1 VARNKL
7 DMATAREIRRIHSE
21 EGVSA
26 PELAKRY
33 GVARST
39 MYQLLQGETWREP
52 TARRRPAQ
60 RHKSLSNEEIA
71 EIKRLR
77 SLGLSHERI
86 GFIVG
91 VSATAV
97 GKTLKSP

>member
-1 VARNKL
+1 
-7 DMATAREIRRIHSE
+7 MATVREIRGIHSE
-21 EGVSA
+21 EGVIA

-33 GVARST
+33 GVALST
-39 MYQLLQGETWREP
+39 IYQLLKGETWREP
-52 TARRRPAQ
+52 TAWRRPAQ

-77 SLGLSHERI
+77 SLGLSQERI
-86 GFIVG
+86 EFIVG
-91 VSATAV
+91 VSANMV